1 MIGGWS
7 RLFFKRRNLALSTL
21 ASATMI
27 GTGVEFVRQAKRVDP
42 VASRAAV
49 PFVAWV
55 SFATVLAAAIWDL
68 NRRR

>member
-1 MIGGWS
+1 
-7 RLFFKRRNLALSTL
+7 
-21 ASATMI
+21 MI